1 MITKEEIQKIDHI
14 NTDAVEFFLKLAED
28 CLLDAL
34 KTKEELEKRA
44 YIMFAGYIAAI
55 SALVVLTQRV
65 DSPVIGLAISLLIFG
80 IFCLFLSIR
89 TQAYGVHGIQPS
101 KFLESD
107 IYIRKE
113 DWSDIGLLK
122 AYVLWDY
129 EIHIVAS
136 KKSNHFKAN
145 CIDSAVCLGLLSVIS
160 LVSFVLF
167 I

>member
-1 MITKEEIQKIDHI
+1 MITKEEIQKIDGI
-14 NTDAVEFFLKLAED
+14 NRDAVEFFLKLAED
-28 CLLDAL
+28 CLHDAL
-34 KTKEELEKRA
+34 KTKEELEKKA

-65 DSPVIGLAISLLIFG
+65 NSPIIGLAIALLIFG

-89 TQAYGVHGIQPS
+89 TQEYGVRGIQPS

-107 IYIRKE
+107 IYIKKE
-113 DWSDIGLLK
+113 EWNDVGLLK

-136 KKSNHFKAN
+136 KKSNELKAN
-145 CIDSAVCLGLLSVIS
+145 CIDFAVWSGLLSIVV
-160 LVSFVLF
+160 LLSFVLF
-167 I
+167 V